1 MKMLATIKLSEHKYK
16 TPEGY
21 LICKD
26 AVLSRTGKQ
35 QYLLS
40 EIFPDKESDEIVD
53 VDRKATEVFDDL
65 TMASFENKPICVE
78 HPDVDVGPENYA
90 DLAVGH
96 TFNIHRGKSEG
107 QDVMLGD
114 LLITDQP
121 TIEDIENGV
130 RTDLSCGYD
139 CDIEDDGKGNYS
151 QINIRGNHVALC
163 EQGRAGI
170 ARIQDSKKE
179 KKEWGIESIK
189 DKKASFDSE
198 KLLHAMND
206 ICFTQANSDYE
217 LPDTAKKWINQLIL
231 HDLVNR
237 FNRQLTPEEKEFV
250 KANGEKIYTTIVKE
264 FEPYIV
270 YKKSFTSP
278 LGEIGDTKPMTI
290 EMRDSVSKGT
300 LIQEFGKQG
309 KQYKVSKIV
318 NNVIYAESLETGK
331 TVLFK
336 KDEENIEWAIITKS
350 EVKDSIKDKMTNR
363 VIVKDPKSEEYDY
376 FHLRVEHH
384 RLVKRDG
391 IIYNATSY
399 RNDDWFKSD
408 SDNEFATYEEAE
420 KKAKEILEKT
430 ESEDK
435 ENEYTSADI
444 YGVKGQG
451 GYLIAYLNSYDT
463 GRLSPEYKK
472 EIVNDSL
479 SKEMFNGHLQDLD
492 IEELVLRMKKR
503 GESINS
509 VRIAPNGKVITIF
522 IYGHGSIEQPRDLYV
537 SIIEENRDGSDQE
550 RIFSRNFKTYED
562 LIAAVETW
570 KREYLNNIVK
580 KEYTGDAAALDPRI
594 IESIHDILG
603 EDVKIDFGTRGQNI
617 VIRYAEEVTPY
628 MAKAN
633 IIRLISALEKLGI
646 KVDNQMTIKNSNTN
660 YIEVWHDSN
669 LSLGDI
675 RQWKDSVSNEE
686 HSQHFYQKAMHKLQ
700 NALKRLNREDTEDSE
715 NEEEKSKSKGRLRK
729 EIKEQLNIAEEK
741 GEII

>member
-114 LLITDQP
+114 LLITDQA

-151 QINIRGNHVALC
+151 QINIRGNHIALC

-170 ARIQDSKKE
+170 ARIQDSNWKR
-179 KKEWGIESIK
+179 
-189 DKKASFDSE
+189 
-198 KLLHAMND
+198 
-206 ICFTQANSDYE
+206 
-217 LPDTAKKWINQLIL
+217 P
-231 HDLVNR
+231 
-237 FNRQLTPEEKEFV
+237 
-250 KANGEKIYTTIVKE
+250 
-264 FEPYIV
+264 
-270 YKKSFTSP
+270 
-278 LGEIGDTKPMTI
+278 I

-376 FHLRVEHH
+376 FDLKVEHH

-408 SDNEFATYEEAE
+408 YSDNEFATYEEAE

-435 ENEYTSADI
+435 ENEYTSVDI
-444 YGVKGQG
+444 YGTKGQG
-451 GYLIAYLNSYDT
+451 GYLIAYLDSYDT

-472 EIVNDSL
+472 EIVKDSL

-562 LIAAVETW
+562 LIDGVETW

-617 VIRYAEEVTPY
+617 VIKYAEEVTPY

-646 KVDNQMTIKNSNTN
+646 KVDNQMTIENSNTN

>member
-114 LLITDQP
+114 LLITDQA

-151 QINIRGNHVALC
+151 QINIRGNHIALC

-170 ARIQDSKKE
+170 ARIQDSNWKR
-179 KKEWGIESIK
+179 
-189 DKKASFDSE
+189 
-198 KLLHAMND
+198 
-206 ICFTQANSDYE
+206 
-217 LPDTAKKWINQLIL
+217 P
-231 HDLVNR
+231 
-237 FNRQLTPEEKEFV
+237 
-250 KANGEKIYTTIVKE
+250 
-264 FEPYIV
+264 
-270 YKKSFTSP
+270 
-278 LGEIGDTKPMTI
+278 I

-376 FHLRVEHH
+376 FDLKVEHH

-408 SDNEFATYEEAE
+408 YSDNEFATYEEAE

-435 ENEYTSADI
+435 ENENTSVDI

-451 GYLIAYLNSYDT
+451 GYAIAYLDSYDT

-472 EIVNDSL
+472 EIVKDSL

-617 VIRYAEEVTPY
+617 VIKYAEEVTPY

-646 KVDNQMTIKNSNTN
+646 KVDNQMTIENSNTN

>member
-114 LLITDQP
+114 LLITDQA

-151 QINIRGNHVALC
+151 QINIRGNHIALC

-170 ARIQDSKKE
+170 ARIQDSNWKR
-179 KKEWGIESIK
+179 
-189 DKKASFDSE
+189 
-198 KLLHAMND
+198 
-206 ICFTQANSDYE
+206 
-217 LPDTAKKWINQLIL
+217 P
-231 HDLVNR
+231 
-237 FNRQLTPEEKEFV
+237 
-250 KANGEKIYTTIVKE
+250 
-264 FEPYIV
+264 
-270 YKKSFTSP
+270 
-278 LGEIGDTKPMTI
+278 I

-376 FHLRVEHH
+376 FDLKVEHH

-435 ENEYTSADI
+435 ENEYTSVDI

-451 GYLIAYLNSYDT
+451 GYAIAYLDSYDT

-522 IYGHGSIEQPRDLYV
+522 IYGHGSIEQPTDLYV

-617 VIRYAEEVTPY
+617 VIKYAEEVTPY

-646 KVDNQMTIKNSNTN
+646 KVDNQMTIENSNTN

-715 NEEEKSKSKGRLRK
+715 NEEEKAKSKGRLKK
-729 EIKEQLNIAEEK
+729 EIKEQLNVVEEK

>member
-114 LLITDQP
+114 LLITDQA

-151 QINIRGNHVALC
+151 QINIRGNHIALC

-170 ARIQDSKKE
+170 ARIQDSNWKR
-179 KKEWGIESIK
+179 
-189 DKKASFDSE
+189 
-198 KLLHAMND
+198 
-206 ICFTQANSDYE
+206 
-217 LPDTAKKWINQLIL
+217 P
-231 HDLVNR
+231 
-237 FNRQLTPEEKEFV
+237 
-250 KANGEKIYTTIVKE
+250 
-264 FEPYIV
+264 
-270 YKKSFTSP
+270 
-278 LGEIGDTKPMTI
+278 I

-384 RLVKRDG
+384 RLVKRFG

-522 IYGHGSIEQPRDLYV
+522 IYGHGSIEQPTDLYV

-562 LIAAVETW
+562 LIAGVETW

-646 KVDNQMTIKNSNTN
+646 KVDNQMTIENSNTN

-715 NEEEKSKSKGRLRK
+715 NEEEKSKSKSRLRK

>member
-114 LLITDQP
+114 LLITDQA

-151 QINIRGNHVALC
+151 QINIRGNHIALC

-170 ARIQDSKKE
+170 ARIQDSNWKR
-179 KKEWGIESIK
+179 
-189 DKKASFDSE
+189 
-198 KLLHAMND
+198 
-206 ICFTQANSDYE
+206 
-217 LPDTAKKWINQLIL
+217 P
-231 HDLVNR
+231 
-237 FNRQLTPEEKEFV
+237 
-250 KANGEKIYTTIVKE
+250 
-264 FEPYIV
+264 
-270 YKKSFTSP
+270 
-278 LGEIGDTKPMTI
+278 I

-336 KDEENIEWAIITKS
+336 KDEENIEWAVITKS

-376 FHLRVEHH
+376 FDLKVEHH

-408 SDNEFATYEEAE
+408 YSDNEFATYEEAE

-435 ENEYTSADI
+435 ENEYTSVDI

-451 GYLIAYLNSYDT
+451 GYAIAYLDSYDT

-472 EIVNDSL
+472 EIVKDSL

-617 VIRYAEEVTPY
+617 VIKYAEEVTPY

-646 KVDNQMTIKNSNTN
+646 KVDNQMTIENSNTN

>member
-107 QDVMLGD
+107 QDVMFGD
-114 LLITDQP
+114 LLITDQA

-151 QINIRGNHVALC
+151 QINIRGNHIALC

-170 ARIQDSKKE
+170 ARIQDSNWKR
-179 KKEWGIESIK
+179 
-189 DKKASFDSE
+189 
-198 KLLHAMND
+198 
-206 ICFTQANSDYE
+206 
-217 LPDTAKKWINQLIL
+217 P
-231 HDLVNR
+231 
-237 FNRQLTPEEKEFV
+237 
-250 KANGEKIYTTIVKE
+250 
-264 FEPYIV
+264 
-270 YKKSFTSP
+270 
-278 LGEIGDTKPMTI
+278 I

-363 VIVKDPKSEEYDY
+363 MIVKDPKSEEYDY

-444 YGVKGQG
+444 YGVKGQS

-522 IYGHGSIEQPRDLYV
+522 IYGHGSIEQPTDLYV

-617 VIRYAEEVTPY
+617 VIKYAEEVTPY

-741 GEII
+741 GKII